1 MKKILSFFLTIIM
14 IFTCGALLSSCKEQ
28 SPQLETT
35 SSVQNLVILIG
46 DGMGENHIKN
56 AKMKYG
62 IESLEFE
69 NDFKCKVNTDSKT
82 LIGPTD
88 SAAAATAMATG
99 KSVNNKV
106 VSKDGNKNIETILE
120 YASKNGMKTGVV
132 TTDTLSGATPA
143 CFSSHAKERGDSLD
157 ILLGQLESNV
167 DLFIGQTNSEYISH
181 ASDFRNKGYT
191 VVENFTDLKETKND
205 EKVVALLDNIKSIYN
220 EELNNQTDFSE
231 IVNFATSHLENE
243 NGFVLMVECAH
254 IDKFSHKKN
263 LLPALAEVHTLFDVA
278 NTLYAYDKAHNNNT
292 AIIITADHETGGLAL
307 ARDKKYLESSTG
319 NSLYKRSGH
328 TNTNVN
334 LYVHN
339 VKFKDQATKVKNT
352 FVFTISKFVID
363 NRKTA

>member
-106 VSKDGNKNIETILE
+106 VSKD
-120 YASKNGMKTGVV
+120 
-132 TTDTLSGATPA
+132 
-143 CFSSHAKERGDSLD
+143 
-157 ILLGQLESNV
+157 
-167 DLFIGQTNSEYISH
+167 
-181 ASDFRNKGYT
+181 
-191 VVENFTDLKETKND
+191 ETK
-205 EKVVALLDNIKSIYN
+205 
-220 EELNNQTDFSE
+220 
-231 IVNFATSHLENE
+231 
-243 NGFVLMVECAH
+243 
-254 IDKFSHKKN
+254 
-263 LLPALAEVHTLFDVA
+263 TLKQF
-278 NTLYAYDKAHNNNT
+278 
-292 AIIITADHETGGLAL
+292 
-307 ARDKKYLESSTG
+307 
-319 NSLYKRSGH
+319 
-328 TNTNVN
+328 
-334 LYVHN
+334 
-339 VKFKDQATKVKNT
+339 
-352 FVFTISKFVID
+352 
-363 NRKTA
+363 